1 MTGAVLSALASHWQR
16 NRLQLLTL
24 VVGLALATALWSG
37 VQAINAEARASYDAA
52 AATLAEGRFDQL
64 IPRQGDSIAQELFVR
79 LRRAG
84 WLVSPVVE
92 GRLRVS
98 NTDLR
103 LVGVDPLSAPPG
115 SAASAALPRTN
126 LQDLLR
132 ADTLVAGPATAALL
146 EANLP
151 NPVLVARAVAPGTV
165 LADIGIAQKLLDRDG
180 RLSRMI
186 VLPDQ
191 PLQQRPMAEV
201 APSIVLQRAEG
212 ATNVGRLT
220 DSFHLNLTAFGF
232 LSFAVGI
239 FIVHGAIG
247 LAFEQRRGMVRT
259 LRALGVPLRRLV
271 VLMVAELVVLVTLA
285 GALGIALGYLI
296 ASILLPDVAA
306 TIRGLYGADVAGT
319 LQIRPAWWLSGMAM
333 AIGGALLAA
342 ASAIWRL
349 ARMPVLASAGGR
361 AWALAS
367 ARTRKL
373 QAAAAVLLLVAAAVL
388 ALSGGGLA
396 AAFALLACLL
406 LGAALA
412 LPPCLAA
419 ILRLGEAKAVSAM
432 AQWFWAD
439 TRQQLPGLGLA
450 LMALLLGM
458 AANVGVST
466 MVSSFRLTFVG
477 FLDQRLSAELYVDA
491 GGVADRPGLERFL
504 EARADAVL
512 PIMSVDARLA
522 GLPGEIFGARIG
534 DTYRENWRFLD
545 AIPAVWDEV
554 EAGKAVI
561 INEQLSRRAALRVG
575 DRLALGSGLSLPV
588 AGVVGDYGNPIGQ
601 AIIGEALFQRTFPG
615 VVPSRYGVR
624 TGDRQGLRRALIEQF
639 DFPPARIVDQ
649 EALKAFS
656 RTVFER
662 TFSVTGAL
670 NVLTLTV
677 AAFAILMSLLTLAAM
692 RLPQMAPVWAMGTTQ
707 RRLALLEVLRIVLL
721 AAITAAMALPLGLIL
736 AWVLLAIVNVK
747 AFGWR
752 LPMYLF
758 PAEYI
763 RLLLFA
769 LGAAL
774 LAGLWPAWRLARMQP
789 AALLRIFANER

>member
-1 MTGAVLSALASHWQR
+1 MTGAVFSALASHWR
-16 NRLQLLTL
+16 RSRLQLLTL
-24 VVGLALATALWSG
+24 VLGLALATALWSG

-64 IPRQGDSIAQELFVR
+64 MPREGDSMAQEIFVA

-92 GRLRVS
+92 GRLRLGNISV
-98 NTDLR
+98 R
-103 LVGVDPLSAPPG
+103 LVGADPLTAPPG
-115 SAASAALPRTN
+115 SAASAVLTRT
-126 LQDLLR
+126 DLNRFLR
-132 ADTLVAGPATAALL
+132 ANTLVADPETAALL
-146 EANLP
+146 AANIP
-151 NPVLVARAVAPGTV
+151 NPVLVDQAVAPGTV
-165 LADIGIAQKLLDRDG
+165 LADIGVVQKLLG
-180 RLSRMI
+180 RTGRISRLI

-191 PLQQRPMAEV
+191 PLRQRPLAEI
-201 APSIVLQRAEG
+201 SSDLVLQRADG

-239 FIVHGAIG
+239 FIVHGTIG

-259 LRALGVPLRRLV
+259 LRALGVPLRRLI
-271 VLMVAELVVLVTLA
+271 VLMVLELVVLATLA
-285 GALGIALGYLI
+285 GALGIALGYFI
-296 ASILLPDVAA
+296 AALLLPDVAA

-333 AIGGALLAA
+333 ALGGALLAA
-342 ASAIWRL
+342 ASALWRL

-367 ARTRKL
+367 RRTQNL
-373 QAAAAVLLLVAAAVL
+373 QAAAALVLLAAAGVL
-388 ALSGGGLA
+388 AVTGGGLA
-396 AAFALLACLL
+396 AGFALLACLL

-412 LPPCLAA
+412 LPSCLAA
-419 ILRLGEAKAVSAM
+419 ILRLGEGQAHSAM

-450 LMALLLGM
+450 LMALLLAM

-491 GGVADRPGLERFL
+491 EAVADRAGLERFL

-512 PIMSVDARLA
+512 PIMSADATLA
-522 GLPGEIFGARIG
+522 GLPAEIFGARIG
-534 DTYRENWRFLD
+534 YTYRENWRFLD
-545 AIPAVWDEV
+545 AVPAVWDEV
-554 EAGKAVI
+554 EQGRAVI
-561 INEQLSRRAALRVG
+561 VNEQLSRRAGLRVG
-575 DRLALGSGLSLPV
+575 EMLALGPGLSLPV
-588 AGVVGDYGNPIGQ
+588 AGVFGDYGNPIGQ
-601 AIIGEALFQRTFPG
+601 AIVGEALFRQTFPG
-615 VVPSRYGVR
+615 IEPSRYGVR
-624 TGDRQGLRRALIEQF
+624 TGDPQGLRRALTEAF
-639 DFPPARIVDQ
+639 DVPVARIIDQ
-649 EALKAFS
+649 AALKAFS
-656 RTVFER
+656 LSVFER

-670 NVLTLTV
+670 NLLTLAV

-707 RRLALLEVLRIVLL
+707 RRLAGLEILRTVLL
-721 AAITAAMALPLGLIL
+721 AAITALLALPLGLAL
-736 AWVLLAIVNVK
+736 AWVLLAIVNVE

-752 LPMYLF
+752 LPIYLF
-758 PAEYI
+758 PTEYA
-763 RLLLFA
+763 RLMLFA
-769 LGAAL
+769 LAAAL
-774 LAGLWPAWRLARMQP
+774 LAALWPAWRLSRMEP

>member
-1 MTGAVLSALASHWQR
+1 MTGAILSALASHWRR

-24 VVGLALATALWSG
+24 VLGLALATALWSG

-64 IPRQGDSIAQELFVR
+64 LPPEGDAMPQALFVA

-92 GRLRVS
+92 GRLRVGG
-98 NTDLR
+98 TAVR
-103 LVGVDPLSAPPG
+103 LVGVDPLTAPPG
-115 SAASAALPRTN
+115 SAARAALARA
-126 LQDLLR
+126 DLDRLVR
-132 ADTLVAGPATAALL
+132 ADTLVAGPQTAALL
-146 EANLP
+146 APNLS
-151 NPVLVARAVAPGTV
+151 NPVLVDQAIAPGTV
-165 LADIGIAQKLLDRDG
+165 LADIGVAQKLLG
-180 RLSRMI
+180 RAGRISRLI

-191 PLQQRPMAEV
+191 PLRQRPLAEI
-201 APSIVLQRAEG
+201 APDLLLQRADG
-212 ATNVGRLT
+212 ATDVGRLT
-220 DSFHLNLTAFGF
+220 DSFHLNLTAFGL

-259 LRALGVPLRRLV
+259 LRALGVPLRRLI
-271 VLMVAELVVLVTLA
+271 VLMVLELVVLATVA
-285 GALGIALGYLI
+285 GALGIVLGYLI
-296 ASILLPDVAA
+296 AALLLPDVAA
-306 TIRGLYGADVAGT
+306 TIRGLYSADVAGT

-333 AIGGALLAA
+333 ALGGALLAS
-342 ASAIWRL
+342 ASALWRL

-367 ARTRKL
+367 GRTRKL
-373 QAAAAVLLLVAAAVL
+373 QAVAAALLLAAAGVL
-388 ALSGGGLA
+388 AVVGTGLA
-396 AAFALLACLL
+396 AGFVLLACLM

-412 LPPCLAA
+412 LAPCLGA
-419 ILRLGEAKAVSAM
+419 ILRLGEARAARAM
-432 AQWFWAD
+432 TQWFWAD

-450 LMALLLGM
+450 LMALLLAM

-491 GGVADRPGLERFL
+491 EAVADRAGLERFL
-504 EARADAVL
+504 EARSDAVL
-512 PIMSVDARLA
+512 PIMSVDATLA
-522 GLPGEIFGARIG
+522 GLRAEIFGARIG
-534 DTYRENWRFLD
+534 YTYRENWRFLN
-545 AIPAVWDEV
+545 AVPAVWDEV
-554 EAGKAVI
+554 EAGGAVI
-561 INEQLSRRAALRVG
+561 INEQLARRAGLSVG
-575 DRLALGSGLSLPV
+575 DALALGPGLSMPV

-601 AIIGEALFQRTFPG
+601 AIVGEALFRQAFPG
-615 VVPSRYGVR
+615 VVPRRYGVR
-624 TGDRQGLRRALIEQF
+624 TDDPQGLRQALVEAF

-649 EALKAFS
+649 AALKAFS
-656 RTVFER
+656 LSVFER

-670 NVLTLTV
+670 NVLTLAV

-707 RRLALLEVLRIVLL
+707 RRLAGMEILRTVLL
-721 AAITAAMALPLGLIL
+721 AALTAVLALPLGLVL
-736 AWVLLAIVNVK
+736 AWVLLAIVNVE

-758 PAEYI
+758 PAEYT
-763 RLLLFA
+763 RLMLFA

-774 LAGLWPAWRLARMQP
+774 SAALWPAWRLARMEP